1 MERRLIECIPN
12 FSEGRDMELI
22 DRITDQILS
31 VDGVQ
36 LLNVDPGKDAN
47 RTVVTFAG
55 DPDEVC
61 EAAFRAVRKASEII
75 DMSKH
80 HGTHPRIGATDVCPL
95 VPVSG
100 ISMEETVQ
108 YARKL
113 AGRIG
118 NELQIPV
125 YCYEYAA
132 FEAKRRNL
140 ASCRAGEYEG
150 LVKKIADPAWRPDF
164 GPAVFNSRSGA
175 TIVGA
180 RDYLVAYNVN
190 LNTGSV
196 NIAREIAMAVR
207 EKGRPLRE
215 GDPHTGKIVKD
226 DSGNPVMIPG
236 SLKYVKAIGWYI
248 EEYGFAQVSMNL
260 TNIAVTPV
268 HIAFGEVSEKAAVH
282 GIRVTGS
289 ELIGMVPLKTM
300 LEAGRFFR
308 AKEKLSPDV
317 PDEELINTAVISMG
331 LSELKEFIPEARII
345 EYAISGKKPEKADR
359 S

>member
-1 MERRLIECIPN
+1 MNVIKH
-12 FSEGRDMELI
+12 
-22 DRITDQILS
+22 ITDQILS
-31 VDGVQ
+31 VDGVF
-36 LLNVDPGKDAN
+36 LLNVDPGKGVN

-55 DPDEVC
+55 EPEEVC
-61 EAAFRAVRKASEII
+61 EAAFRAVKKASELI

-108 YARKL
+108 YARRL

-132 FEAKRRNL
+132 FEDVRKNL

-150 LVKKIADPAWRPDF
+150 LAGKIADPAWKPDF
-164 GPAVFNSRSGA
+164 GPAVFNLRSGA

-180 RDYLVAYNVN
+180 RDYLVAFNVN
-190 LNTGSV
+190 LSTDSV
-196 NIAREIAMAVR
+196 NIARDIALAVR

-215 GDPHTGKIVKD
+215 GNPRTGKIVKD
-226 DSGNPVMIPG
+226 NSGNPVMIPG
-236 SLKYVKAIGWYI
+236 SLKHVKALGWYI

-260 TNIAVTPV
+260 TNIDVTPLHSV
-268 HIAFGEVSEKAAVH
+268 FEEVSVKAAEH

-289 ELIGMVPLKTM
+289 ELVGMVPLKAII
-300 LEAGRFFR
+300 EAGRFFR
-308 AKEKLSPDV
+308 KRQNLSLDV
-317 PDEELINTAVISMG
+317 ADKELIKTAVISMG
-331 LSELKEFIPEARII
+331 LSEINEFIPDSRII
-345 EYAISGKKPEKADR
+345 EYAIAGKRPGKTDR